1 MIKILI
7 EHDEN
12 TRETSIDYNTT
23 KEIASDLLEL
33 AADLILAEEVER
45 KLVRVK

>member
-1 MIKILI
+1 MIKILV

-12 TRETSIDYNTT
+12 TRETSVDHNTT
-23 KEIASDLLEL
+23 QEIASDLLEL
-33 AADLILAEEVER
+33 AADLVLTENIER